1 MAAHE
6 QPVPRQASRAGQAS
20 RARRARRAG
29 GAGGFTLLEVLIAV
43 AILAVSLSS
52 LMGSQMNSMAATR
65 FARDISA
72 IALLAEYQLIEIE
85 FEHRKEGFVN
95 SDVELDGDFGEHG
108 YDDVEWACT
117 IHFIE
122 LPEYNQMLEAKEG
135 VDDASGEGDDN
146 VMDTGDQAFAGLGA
160 VWGLVKAAIENSIRK
175 VDCTVTWQ
183 QGTIEQEFK
192 LQTFWTNP
200 AALQQLPGAG
210 GEFKDEDDPSGQE
223 EGSESGGGATG
234 GGTTPPSRGGT
245 STAPGGGMSMGG
257 KP

>member
-1 MAAHE
+1 MAARE
-6 QPVPRQASRAGQAS
+6 QPPQRRAGP
-20 RARRARRAG
+20 RRARRAG

-52 LMGSQMNSMAATR
+52 LMGSQINSMAATR
-65 FARDISA
+65 YARDISS

-85 FEHRKEGFVN
+85 FQHRKEGFVN
-95 SDVELDGDFGEHG
+95 SDVELEGDFGDHG

-122 LPEYNQMLEAKEG
+122 LPEYNEMLAAKEG
-135 VDDASGEGDDN
+135 VDEASGERDDN
-146 VMDTGDQAFAGLGA
+146 VIDTGDQAFAGLGA
-160 VWGLVKAAIENSIRK
+160 VWGLVKSAIENSIRK

-200 AALQQLPGAG
+200 AALAQLPAAG
-210 GEFKDEDDPSGQE
+210 GEFTDEDDPSGESE
-223 EGSESGGGATG
+223 EGGKPGGSGTSGGGM
-234 GGTTPPSRGGT
+234 TPPSRGG
-245 STAPGGGMSMGG
+245 STAPTGGTMGMGG
-257 KP
+257 KG